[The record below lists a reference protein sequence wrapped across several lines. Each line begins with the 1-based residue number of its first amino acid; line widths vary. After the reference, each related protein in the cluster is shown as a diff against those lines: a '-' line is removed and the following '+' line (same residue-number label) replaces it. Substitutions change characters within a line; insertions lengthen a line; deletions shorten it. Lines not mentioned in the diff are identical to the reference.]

1 MGPGNLFKDLIC
13 SDVLDVV
20 HLNHLYRQD
29 EDSYIISLAYE
40 IKDGNLSENYLN
52 TYNDYTFLKCSANYI
67 KSNLMR
73 LCEKVIE
80 KGYDYKRLQILA
92 PMYKGEN
99 GIDAL
104 NKELQNVFNP
114 PSSEKREVKVGEVI
128 FRENDKI
135 LQLVNM
141 PDENVFNGDIGV
153 IKYIK
158 YGNTSKSKKDE
169 IYVDFEGNLVKYTP
183 KDFNKIKHGFIISI
197 HKSQG
202 SEFEMVIMPMAH
214 SYRRMLYKKL
224 VYTGVTRAKK
234 KLIII
239 GEPDA
244 FLLSVQNNHE
254 YVRNSKLLEKIKY
267 KFEMSGNNKN
277 VC

>member
-1 MGPGNLFKDLIC
+1 MWYRLSRRESDYCIEASIDGVNFKQMRIC
-13 SDVLDVV
+13 
-20 HLNHLYRQD
+20 H
-29 EDSYIISLAYE
+29 
-40 IKDGNLSENYLN
+40 
-52 TYNDYTFLKCSANYI
+52 
-67 KSNLMR
+67 
-73 LCEKVIE
+73 
-80 KGYDYKRLQILA
+80 
-92 PMYKGEN
+92 MYKGEN

-104 NKELQNVFNP
+104 NSELQNIFNP
-114 PSSEKREVKVGEVI
+114 PSSEKREIKSGNII

-169 IYVDFEGNLVKYTP
+169 IYVDFDGNLVKYTP
-183 KDFNKIKHGFIISI
+183 KDFVKIKHGFIISI

-214 SYRRMLYKKL
+214 SYKRMLYKKL

-234 KLIII
+234 KLILI
-239 GEPDA
+239 GEPEA
-244 FLLSVQNNHE
+244 FVYSVQNNHE
-254 YVRNSKLLEKIKY
+254 YVRNSKLIQKIRY
-267 KFEMSGNNKN
+267 RFENTM
-277 VC
+277 